1 MASWLPV
8 RIRAHTKLSEAE
20 NLLDLSQ
27 YILEFEK
34 IGGYTISSNL
44 KFAQEFFLESA
55 AIQMRTF
62 QCTDGLST
70 AQNALTQ
77 AQGARPTGCRSAGPG
92 PPGLGRPPALAERRR
107 CT

>member
-27 YILEFEK
+27 YMLEFVK
-34 IGGYTISSNL
+34 IRGYTFSSNL
-44 KFAQEFFLESA
+44 KFAQEFFLES
-55 AIQMRTF
+55 IQMRAF
-62 QCTDGLST
+62 QCSDGLST
-70 AQNALTQ
+70 TQNALTQ

-92 PPGLGRPPALAERRR
+92 PPGLGRPPALTERRR
-107 CT
+107 CR